1 MVVGITTSD
10 ALADSLDSIV
20 ASARISREQKGVM
33 PQLVDVQTLSPNTGG
48 SWKEV
53 TMASLEAQAV
63 GKTTDLDENPTA
75 LSDSSMSITPTMI
88 GMVTILTDEMRG
100 RISKLSLAQTGMLA
114 QNAIQRKKDLDGL
127 VMLDGASVSLCGA
140 GSTLTSGHI
149 SAAVTRITS
158 NATEPGM
165 PPIYVVLNGNQIK
178 DIKDELT
185 TVGTYPIPMG
195 MTAEVYSTGQMMPI
209 NGAVIFEDGNI
220 TADSS
225 DDAKGGVFAKEG
237 IVLVQE
243 GSLKVETM
251 RKPNLGGGADAIY
264 MYDAYAYG
272 ERSSGN
278 WVVEIYSDA
287 TTPSS

>member
-1 MVVGITTSD
+1 MAIGITTSD
-10 ALADSLDSIV
+10 ALADSLDSLV
-20 ASARISREQKGVM
+20 ASARIVREQKGVM
-33 PQLVDVQTLSPNTGG
+33 SQLVDVQMLSPNTGG
-48 SWKEV
+48 TWKEI
-53 TMASLEAQAV
+53 TMGQLEATSV
-63 GKTTDLDENPTA
+63 GKTTDLDDNPQE

-88 GMVTILTDEMRG
+88 GMTVILTDEMRN
-100 RISKLSLAQTGMLA
+100 RISKISLAQAGSGA

-127 VMLDGASVSLCGA
+127 VVLDGASTSLCGA

-158 NATEPGM
+158 NSTEPGM
-165 PPIYVVLNGNQIK
+165 PPIYVVLHGNQIK
-178 DIKDELT
+178 DLKDELT
-185 TVGTYPIPMG
+185 TVGTYPIPEG
-195 MTAEVYSTGQMMPI
+195 MSADVYKSGMVMPI
-209 NGAVIFEDGNI
+209 AGAAVFEDGNI
-220 TADSS
+220 TVDSS

-243 GSLKVETM
+243 GSLRVETL

-264 MYDAYAYG
+264 LYDAYAYG